1 MGALVHA
8 SLLKFCM
15 HTGKFN
21 MFVSRRSESWQK
33 TQVLK
38 AMSSASEFYSLL
50 SLELPP
56 SALGR
61 AESELVAIQ
70 FKFHLR

>member
-15 HTGKFN
+15 HTGN